1 MLIVETIRT
10 YEGEKNMREDTETWK
25 CVAIGL
31 LVLAFACISILAGR
45 VDFQLSTK
53 NRRNFLQQGVIFSRV
68 ITSEGDH
75 IITENLVVINP

>member
-1 MLIVETIRT
+1 
-10 YEGEKNMREDTETWK
+10 MREDTETWK

-45 VDFQLSTK
+45 VGFYLSTK
-53 NRRNFLQQGVIFSRV
+53 NRRDFLQQGVVFSRV
-68 ITSEGDH
+68 ITSEGEY